1 MPTSTTRAT
10 LRQELAKRLYRK
22 RYPVVSTT
30 TSDGTTA
37 TLIDEIFFP
46 GSNRAD
52 YIGAWIYI
60 ASQPTSSAA
69 VGEIS
74 RVFSTD
80 FSSSL
85 STLILSPALSAAIKD
100 TADYEIHYDLHP
112 SILHE
117 RIEDVL
123 DTLRHPVLLPLT
135 LVTDGDMEDDPATNF
150 TDPGLIIAPANDT
163 TYVLHG
169 KQSLKVTVLTAYDSA
184 NPYVSSATIYLPPK
198 TEVICAADVY
208 MYSALDV
215 GKITLYDVTNSEDL
229 ETAEASNMGWAH
241 LEFKYTTP
249 ATCNQIQ
256 LRLGSGSG
264 SNDILYFD
272 NAIVLPTKQ
281 ASIPYP
287 NSLEFASEIEK
298 VFYFPLGTGLTGSSD
313 DNAYAVLE
321 KPRTFWGHS
330 TVERDETAV
339 VPYRLELEDTPI
351 THPLWVEGRK
361 DFAGFSGATEAL
373 KDADTTAAPKE
384 LVIGL
389 AHALILDDFATEAL
403 EEGNENKYKLMTL
416 QAERI
421 RASLTNEI
429 KDYTRELAV
438 VRGAKH

>member
-22 RYPVVSTT
+22 RYPVVSATT
-30 TSDGTTA
+30 GDGGA
-37 TLIDEIFFP
+37 GKDTLVDEVFFP

-60 ASQPTSSAA
+60 ASQPTSSAS

-74 RVFSTD
+74 RVFSVD
-80 FSSSL
+80 FDPST
-85 STLILSPALSAAIKD
+85 STLILSPAVDEVIKD
-100 TADYEIHYDLHP
+100 TTSYEIHYDLHP

-123 DTLRHPVLLPLT
+123 DTLRHPVLLPLS
-135 LVTDGDMEDDPATNF
+135 LITDGDMEDDPATNF
-150 TDPGLIIAPANDT
+150 AVGGTETLATET
-163 TYVLHG
+163 TIVLHG
-169 KQSLKVTVLTAYDSA
+169 RQSLKIIAGADNDYAKSTTALYLPGNTQVECATDCYITAGDAAKIILYDETNSA
-184 NPYVSSATIYLPPK
+184 NI
-198 TEVICAADVY
+198 D
-208 MYSALDV
+208 
-215 GKITLYDVTNSEDL
+215 
-229 ETAEASNMGWAH
+229 TAESDESGWVH
-241 LEFKYTTP
+241 LEFSATTP
-249 ATCNQIQ
+249 ATCEEAS
-256 LRLGSGSG
+256 LRLEAQNSG
-264 SNDILYFD
+264 DVVYFD
-272 NAIVLPTKQ
+272 NAILLPTNQ

-287 NSLEFASEIEK
+287 SSLEFASEIET
-298 VFYFPLGTGLTGSSD
+298 VFYFPLGTGLSGSGN

-321 KPRTFWGHS
+321 KSRTFWGHA

-339 VPYRLELEDTPI
+339 VPYRLELEDMPI

-403 EEGNENKYKLMTL
+403 EEGNAEKYTLMNA

-421 RASLTNEI
+421 RASLTNELR
-429 KDYTRELAV
+429 DYTKELAI
-438 VRGAKH
+438 VRGARH